1 MRFTLFLRQ
10 LRRPMHAMGL
20 SNRQVRSVPTIGY
33 HAARSN
39 LASQVDRMSTL
50 ISLNGMI
57 HSLIDWTY

>member
-1 MRFTLFLRQ
+1 
-10 LRRPMHAMGL
+10 MHAMGL